1 MKQLRLHY
9 AWVVAAVTFGVL
21 VVTAAVRATPSILI
35 VPLEQQ
41 FGWSRSTIS
50 LAVSINLLLYGLTGP
65 FAAGLLNRYGSRGVT
80 LFSLALLAGG
90 VGLTTQM
97 KDSWQLVLLWG
108 LLVGFGSGM
117 TAIVLGATVV
127 HRWFR
132 KREGL
137 IIGVLT
143 ASSATG
149 QLLFLPMLASLIDR
163 HGWKMAVWVVV
174 AALSI
179 SWLVVSVGMRND
191 PAEIGLRPYGV
202 KTSEPI
208 VDPLPLANPVRQAF
222 SALSLGGYYALRGLS
237 LLFLP
242 EAFNPSTS
250 RLTIFAVFYG
260 LDWIATVPPT
270 VALAAKI
277 FGRENAGLMF
287 GWIFA
292 SHQVGAAA
300 TAFFAGFIRSMEG
313 SYDRAFLIS
322 GVACVLTAFGVL
334 LIGTGKC
341 DRAAALRF
349 SS

>member
-1 MKQLRLHY
+1 LFFGPKASDQLHALWDKVLVEEGRVGKAEAMKQWRLHY
-9 AWVVAAVTFGVL
+9 AWVVVAITFGVL
-21 VVTAAVRATPSILI
+21 IVAAAVRATPSILI

-80 LFSLALLAGG
+80 LISLALLAGG
-90 VGLTTQM
+90 VGLTTLM
-97 KDSWQLVLLWG
+97 KDSWQLLLLWG

-149 QLLFLPMLASLIDR
+149 QLLFLPMLASLIDQ

-179 SWLVVSVGMRND
+179 SWLVVFVGMRSD
-191 PAEIGLRPYGV
+191 PAEIGLRP
-202 KTSEPI
+202 
-208 VDPLPLANPVRQAF
+208 
-222 SALSLGGYYALRGLS
+222 
-237 LLFLP
+237 
-242 EAFNPSTS
+242 
-250 RLTIFAVFYG
+250 
-260 LDWIATVPPT
+260 
-270 VALAAKI
+270 
-277 FGRENAGLMF
+277 
-287 GWIFA
+287 
-292 SHQVGAAA
+292 
-300 TAFFAGFIRSMEG
+300 
-313 SYDRAFLIS
+313 
-322 GVACVLTAFGVL
+322 
-334 LIGTGKC
+334 
-341 DRAAALRF
+341 
-349 SS
+349 